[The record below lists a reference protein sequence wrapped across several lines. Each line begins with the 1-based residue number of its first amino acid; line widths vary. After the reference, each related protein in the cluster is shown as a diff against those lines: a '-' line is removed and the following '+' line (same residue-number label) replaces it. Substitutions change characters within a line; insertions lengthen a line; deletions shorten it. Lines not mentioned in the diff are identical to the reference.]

1 MCSWHCA
8 VAVSSCSCSSQPCC
22 SALPVAVSSTV
33 PHHLVAG
40 TAGLLLSMCRACL
53 CGSVWVRA
61 HIPAVPGLLQR
72 LFLTA
77 QGFTCVPTART
88 SLHSAAVIHRC
99 LCRLWAAR
107 ALAAPCAMPGQQP
120 AVPLGARSPSSGGA
134 GDANE
139 FAYIE
144 LQARL

>member
-1 MCSWHCA
+1 MLLALRCGRLLVQLQLPALLLCFARSSEQHCA
-8 VAVSSCSCSSQPCC
+8 TSPRGGHCWAA
-22 SALPVAVSSTV
+22 ALHVQ
-33 PHHLVAG
+33 
-40 TAGLLLSMCRACL
+40 SM
-53 CGSVWVRA
+53 SVWVRA